1 MHYNITFFTLP
12 VKFFFNLFIFYFTN
26 RLCLCYSK
34 NTIKSV
40 RMTDKKMGMGI
51 YMNEIKEKSVEVS
64 RTEVSHLLCNR
75 DMNGAGRLF
84 GGQLL
89 MWIDEVAGIVAKR
102 HCECNVTTASID
114 NLQFKEACYLGDV
127 IVLIGYLTHVGNSS
141 MEVRIDTYVEKK
153 NGKRYPVNRAFFI
166 MVALDENDHPVRVPR
181 LSVSSIEEQAKW
193 EAAERRVALRK
204 TRREEGF

>member
-1 MHYNITFFTLP
+1 MCTL
-12 VKFFFNLFIFYFTN
+12 
-26 RLCLCYSK
+26 
-34 NTIKSV
+34 
-40 RMTDKKMGMGI
+40 
-51 YMNEIKEKSVEVS
+51 NEKTVEAS
-64 RTEVSHLLCNR
+64 RTEVSHLLFNR

-153 NGKRYPVNRAFFI
+153 NGQRYPVNRAFFV
-166 MVALDENDHPVRVPR
+166 MVALDDNNIPVRVPR
-181 LSVSSIEEQAKW
+181 LKISSIEEQAKW
-193 EAAERRVALRK
+193 EAAKRRAMLRK
-204 TRREEGF
+204 TRHEEGF

>member
-1 MHYNITFFTLP
+1 M
-12 VKFFFNLFIFYFTN
+12 
-26 RLCLCYSK
+26 
-34 NTIKSV
+34 
-40 RMTDKKMGMGI
+40 KKRAI
-51 YMNEIKEKSVEVS
+51 ESRVEQVYQI
-64 RTEVSHLLCNR
+64 RPEHL
-75 DMNGAGRLF
+75 NGAGRLF
-84 GGQLL
+84 GGRL
-89 MWIDEVAGIVAKR
+89 MEWIDEVAGIVAKR

>member
-1 MHYNITFFTLP
+1 
-12 VKFFFNLFIFYFTN
+12 
-26 RLCLCYSK
+26 
-34 NTIKSV
+34 
-40 RMTDKKMGMGI
+40 MGMGI

-89 MWIDEVAGIVAKR
+89 MWIAGVAGIVAKR

-153 NGKRYPVNRAFFI
+153 NGKRYPVNR
-166 MVALDENDHPVRVPR
+166 VALDENAHPVRVPR

>member
-1 MHYNITFFTLP
+1 MEPKKVSDSLTEQMH
-12 VKFFFNLFIFYFTN
+12 V
-26 RLCLCYSK
+26 
-34 NTIKSV
+34 V
-40 RMTDKKMGMGI
+40 I
-51 YMNEIKEKSVEVS
+51 YPHI
-64 RTEVSHLLCNR
+64 
-75 DMNGAGRLF
+75 NGFGRLF

-114 NLQFKEACYLGDV
+114 NLRFKEACYLGDV

>member
-1 MHYNITFFTLP
+1 
-12 VKFFFNLFIFYFTN
+12 
-26 RLCLCYSK
+26 
-34 NTIKSV
+34 
-40 RMTDKKMGMGI
+40 
-51 YMNEIKEKSVEVS
+51 MNEIKEKSVEVS

-127 IVLIGYLTHVGNSS
+127 IVLIGYLT
-141 MEVRIDTYVEKK
+141 
-153 NGKRYPVNRAFFI
+153 
-166 MVALDENDHPVRVPR
+166 LDENDHPVRVPR

>member
-1 MHYNITFFTLP
+1 
-12 VKFFFNLFIFYFTN
+12 
-26 RLCLCYSK
+26 
-34 NTIKSV
+34 
-40 RMTDKKMGMGI
+40 
-51 YMNEIKEKSVEVS
+51 MNEIKEKSVEVS

-153 NGKRYPVNRAFFI
+153 NGKRYPVNH
-166 MVALDENDHPVRVPR
+166 HPVRVPR

>member
-1 MHYNITFFTLP
+1 
-12 VKFFFNLFIFYFTN
+12 
-26 RLCLCYSK
+26 
-34 NTIKSV
+34 
-40 RMTDKKMGMGI
+40 MGMGI

-153 NGKRYPVNRAFFI
+153 NGKRYPVNRAFF
-166 MVALDENDHPVRVPR
+166 PR

>member
-1 MHYNITFFTLP
+1 
-12 VKFFFNLFIFYFTN
+12 
-26 RLCLCYSK
+26 
-34 NTIKSV
+34 
-40 RMTDKKMGMGI
+40 
-51 YMNEIKEKSVEVS
+51 MNEIKEKSVEVS

-153 NGKRYPVNRAFFI
+153 NGKRYPVNPAPSLLWLPLMKTTILSAFRDCQF
-166 MVALDENDHPVRVPR
+166 LPLRSRQNGGCRTPR
-181 LSVSSIEEQAKW
+181 CTAQNPA
-193 EAAERRVALRK
+193 RRRLLNSY
-204 TRREEGF
+204 TT

>member
-1 MHYNITFFTLP
+1 MQALLP
-12 VKFFFNLFIFYFTN
+12 N
-26 RLCLCYSK
+26 
-34 NTIKSV
+34 
-40 RMTDKKMGMGI
+40 
-51 YMNEIKEKSVEVS
+51 
-64 RTEVSHLLCNR
+64 
-75 DMNGAGRLF
+75 
-84 GGQLL
+84 
-89 MWIDEVAGIVAKR
+89 
-102 HCECNVTTASID
+102 TTASID

>member
-1 MHYNITFFTLP
+1 
-12 VKFFFNLFIFYFTN
+12 
-26 RLCLCYSK
+26 
-34 NTIKSV
+34 
-40 RMTDKKMGMGI
+40 MGMGI

-141 MEVRIDTYVEKK
+141 MEVRIDTYVENK
-153 NGKRYPVNRAFFI
+153 NSKRYPVNRAIFI

>member
-1 MHYNITFFTLP
+1 M
-12 VKFFFNLFIFYFTN
+12 
-26 RLCLCYSK
+26 
-34 NTIKSV
+34 
-40 RMTDKKMGMGI
+40 KKRAI
-51 YMNEIKEKSVEVS
+51 ESRVEQVYQI
-64 RTEVSHLLCNR
+64 RPEHL
-75 DMNGAGRLF
+75 NGAGRLF
-84 GGQLL
+84 GGRL
-89 MWIDEVAGIVAKR
+89 MEWIDEVAGIVAKR

-153 NGKRYPVNRAFFI
+153 NGKRYPVNRAIFI

>member
-1 MHYNITFFTLP
+1 
-12 VKFFFNLFIFYFTN
+12 
-26 RLCLCYSK
+26 
-34 NTIKSV
+34 
-40 RMTDKKMGMGI
+40 MGI

-114 NLQFKEACYLGDV
+114 
-127 IVLIGYLTHVGNSS
+127 
-141 MEVRIDTYVEKK
+141 TYVEKK